1 MLEQTLL
8 LLQGMPGGVE
18 IFFLLFILIGLGGFV
33 LWVALAY
40 WVYRDATRRHMDN
53 AVLWAVI
60 TFFLGLIG
68 LVIYLV
74 VRE

>member
-8 LLQGMPGGVE
+8 LLQGMPGGAE
-18 IFFLLFILIGLGGFV
+18 IFFLLFLLVGLVGFII
-33 LWVALAY
+33 WVGLAY
-40 WVYRDATRRHMDN
+40 WVYRDANRRNMDN

-68 LVIYLV
+68 LVIYILV
-74 VRE
+74 RD